1 MRADSANG
9 CLLSLLIP
17 PRRGALFG
25 QGGALRRRQ
34 LPHARFATLGAAFLA
49 ALASHL
55 PHHSGDCIFFHF
67 NMLEAFLAKVNR
79 FLLYARSASG
89 NLVPVHAR
97 SGTGTNSLFTE
108 EKRMPKT
115 PMTKPAAKLKLELD
129 PTGCTMQ
136 RREAI
141 RKNREPVEKE
151 RLEQA
156 IAEYGEVMR
165 RLFKQG
171 YVSYYYI
178 SNDTRRHERGAKD
191 FRTTERMEAFEA
203 QRAAERNAMRKGGRR
218 AYGAA

>member
-1 MRADSANG
+1 MA
-9 CLLSLLIP
+9 
-17 PRRGALFG
+17 
-25 QGGALRRRQ
+25 
-34 LPHARFATLGAAFLA
+34 
-49 ALASHL
+49 
-55 PHHSGDCIFFHF
+55 
-67 NMLEAFLAKVNR
+67 
-79 FLLYARSASG
+79 
-89 NLVPVHAR
+89 
-97 SGTGTNSLFTE
+97 
-108 EKRMPKT
+108 EKLKN
-115 PMTKPAAKLKLELD
+115 KAAAKLKLEFD
-129 PTGCTMQ
+129 PTGCTMR

-141 RKNREPVEKE
+141 RENREPVEKE